1 MPNFGR
7 NSPQQLTYM
16 HCNNST
22 KTSGYLIYRLLF
34 VFLILAIDSLFGK
47 STRVTASGSVVT
59 LQDPKSPEGG
69 NKAIRLMSRP
79 DVLNPDHRIT
89 KKGLFLFQKIK
100 QDYALV
106 LDPGINAK
114 VNEIGER
121 IVEGAGLRYPGIDWE
136 FIVIDSPDEVQA
148 VALPGG
154 KVAVF
159 SGLLDHLGSDDD
171 LAVVVGHEIAHLA
184 SNHQIEEKNRAFW
197 GTLAN
202 VAVIALDLSGE
213 IESPF
218 YNKSLT
224 ELSLDVTGD
233 ILRGYSRRSERE
245 ADFVGLFFAALAGF
259 DPTAG
264 VEVWQR
270 INAIGSANQPPAYY
284 STHPPEEL
292 RLTLMR
298 EYEPSA
304 KRVYYQ
310 ALSGSVDFPVGD
322 LELMFR
328 TFSRQVDGS
337 VISKVLDFSSFRTK
351 KQRSAIFLPVLLE
364 DNRPLLSVGTNR
376 LGLENAWGVPTRVY
390 LSSEDILEIL
400 SNAVSE
406 EASTFLKPMDDYS
419 VSGSLNDFYF
429 EMGFSPVAMKYLG
442 FVEVDLEVKHP
453 DGSLILE
460 KNYISKQTR
469 SDYTGFVGGKVVRKL
484 FGDCMKDIREQFR
497 SDLMKHQ
504 F

>member
-1 MPNFGR
+1 MPSS
-7 NSPQQLTYM
+7 NSM
-16 HCNNST
+16 
-22 KTSGYLIYRLLF
+22 KTSGYLIYRLLL
-34 VFLILAIDSLFGK
+34 VFLALATGSIFGK
-47 STRVTASGSVVT
+47 SEQVTVSGSTVN
-59 LQDPKSPEGG
+59 LQEPKTHEEK
-69 NKAIRLMSRP
+69 NKATRLMSRP
-79 DVLNPDHRIT
+79 DVLNPDHRVT
-89 KKGLFLFQKIK
+89 KKGLLLFQKIK

-106 LDPGINAK
+106 QDPGINAK

-121 IVEGAGLRYPGIDWE
+121 IVEGGGLRYPGIDWE
-136 FIVIDSPDEVQA
+136 FIVIDLPDEVQA

-171 LAVVVGHEIAHLA
+171 IAVVVGHEIAHLA
-184 SNHQIEEKNRAFW
+184 SNHQIEDKNRAFW

-202 VAVIALDLSGE
+202 VAVIALELSGE

-264 VEVWQR
+264 GSVWKR
-270 INAIGSANQPPAYY
+270 INAMGSANQRPAYY

-292 RLTLMR
+292 RLILMR

-304 KRVYYQ
+304 MAVYYQ

-322 LELMFR
+322 LESMFR
-328 TFSRQVDGS
+328 TFSPQVDGS
-337 VISKVLDFSSFRTK
+337 IKSKMLDFSSFRAR
-351 KQRSAIFLPVLLE
+351 KQRAASYLPVQFA
-364 DNRPLLSVGTNR
+364 DNRPLLSVGSNR
-376 LGLENAWGVPTRVY
+376 LGLENALGVPTRVY
-390 LSSEDILEIL
+390 LSSEDILEIIFE
-400 SNAVSE
+400 AVSE
-406 EASTFLKPMDDYS
+406 EASTFLNPKDDYT
-419 VSGSLNDFYF
+419 VSGSLKDFHF

-442 FVEVDLEVKHP
+442 FIEVNLEIKKP
-453 DGSLILE
+453 DGSPILE
-460 KNYISKQTR
+460 KKYISKQSR
-469 SDYTGFVGGKVVRKL
+469 SDYTGLVGGKVVRKL
-484 FGDCMKDIREQFR
+484 FGDCVKDIREQFR
-497 SDLMKHQ
+497 RDLIKHQ